1 MKNIK
6 LVLSTCLLTALTV
19 LTVLNPHLAVAEGE
33 AKLSSSSPASGSS
46 ISSAP
51 SVATITFSKAISDV
65 GNSVSV
71 TAPNGER
78 VDDGSLQIADTQIL
92 VGLKPL
98 NLNGDYTVEYE
109 VDTTEGET
117 LSGQYKFTF
126 VAPAVLESP
135 KPEDLETPTPD
146 LNKETQSSKI
156 TDFFMI
162 GLLVLSILV
171 LVLISRSLR
180 KPKKKKRKK

>member
-1 MKNIK
+1 MKKFK
-6 LVLSTCLLTALTV
+6 LALTACLLVMLAQINPNLAAAAPVAAELT
-19 LTVLNPHLAVAEGE
+19 
-33 AKLSSSSPASGSS
+33 SSSPAAGSS
-46 ISSAP
+46 ITSAP
-51 SVATITFSKAISDV
+51 SVATITFSTSIGDV
-65 GNSVSV
+65 GNSVTV
-71 TAPNGER
+71 TAPNGDR
-78 VDDGSLQIADTQIL
+78 VDDGSVQIADTQIL

-98 NLNGDYTVEYE
+98 SISGDYLVVYE

-126 VAPAVLESP
+126 IAPAVVDSPNPESVESP
-135 KPEDLETPTPD
+135 APD
-146 LNKETQSSKI
+146 LNKETNSSRA

-171 LVLISRSLR
+171 LILISRSLR

>member
-1 MKNIK
+1 MKKFK
-6 LVLSTCLLTALTV
+6 LAFFALLLMIITHANPNLATAAELT
-19 LTVLNPHLAVAEGE
+19 
-33 AKLSSSSPASGSS
+33 SSSPAAGSS
-46 ISSAP
+46 ITSAP
-51 SVATITFSKAISDV
+51 SVATITFSNSIGDV
-65 GNSVSV
+65 GNSVTV

-98 NLNGDYTVEYE
+98 NIGGEYAVEYE
-109 VDTTEGET
+109 VVTSEGET
-117 LSGQYKFTF
+117 LIGQYKFTF
-126 VAPAVLESP
+126 VAPAVLATPAPESS
-135 KPEDLETPTPD
+135 ESPTPD
-146 LNKETQSSKI
+146 LNKETDSSRT

-162 GLLVLSILV
+162 GLLALSILV

>member
-1 MKNIK
+1 MQKFK
-6 LVLSTCLLTALTV
+6 LVLSACLLLIFAQVNPNLATAAELT
-19 LTVLNPHLAVAEGE
+19 
-33 AKLSSSSPASGSS
+33 SSSPAAGSS
-46 ISSAP
+46 ITSAP
-51 SVATITFSKAISDV
+51 SVATITFSNSIGDV
-65 GNSVSV
+65 GNSVTV
-71 TAPNGER
+71 IAPNGDR

-98 NLNGDYTVEYE
+98 SISGDYVVEYE

-117 LSGQYKFTF
+117 LTGQYKFTF
-126 VAPAVLESP
+126 VAPAVVDSPSPESA
-135 KPEDLETPTPD
+135 ESPTPD
-146 LNKETQSSKI
+146 LNKETNSSRA

-171 LVLISRSLR
+171 LILISRSLR

>member
-1 MKNIK
+1 MKNFK
-6 LVLSTCLLTALTV
+6 LALSACLILMLTQ
-19 LTVLNPHLAVAEGE
+19 LNPNLATAAGA
-33 AKLSSSSPASGSS
+33 AKLTSSSPAAGSA

-51 SVATITFSKAISDV
+51 SVATITFSAAIGDV
-65 GNSVSV
+65 GNSVTV

-78 VDDGSLQIADTQIL
+78 VDDGSLQIADTQVL

-98 NLNGDYTVEYE
+98 GISGEYTVDYE
-109 VDTTEGET
+109 VDTTEGES

-126 VAPAVLESP
+126 VAPAVLESS
-135 KPEDLETPTPD
+135 KPESSEAPTPD
-146 LNKETQSSKI
+146 LNKETKSSRA

-162 GLLVLSILV
+162 GLLALSILV

>member
-1 MKNIK
+1 MQKFK
-6 LVLSTCLLTALTV
+6 LVLSACLLLIFAQVNPNLATAAELT
-19 LTVLNPHLAVAEGE
+19 
-33 AKLSSSSPASGSS
+33 SSSPASGSA
-46 ISSAP
+46 ITSAP
-51 SVATITFSKAISDV
+51 SVATITFSSSIADV
-65 GNSVSV
+65 GNSMTV
-71 TAPNGER
+71 TAPNGDR

-98 NLNGDYTVEYE
+98 SISGDYVVEYE

-117 LSGQYKFTF
+117 LTGQYKFTF
-126 VAPAVLESP
+126 VAPAVVDSPSPESA
-135 KPEDLETPTPD
+135 ESPTPD
-146 LNKETQSSKI
+146 LNKETNSSRA

-171 LVLISRSLR
+171 LILISRSLR

>member
-6 LVLSTCLLTALTV
+6 LVLSTCLLTALT
-19 LTVLNPHLAVAEGE
+19 LLNPHPAVAEGE

-98 NLNGDYTVEYE
+98 NLSGDYTVEYE

>member
-1 MKNIK
+1 MLKF
-6 LVLSTCLLTALTV
+6 LLLMIFTHA
-19 LTVLNPHLAVAEGE
+19 NPNLAVAAPTAE
-33 AKLSSSSPASGSS
+33 LTSSSPAAGSS
-46 ISSAP
+46 ITSAP
-51 SVATITFSKAISDV
+51 SVATITFSASIGDV

-71 TAPNGER
+71 TSPNGER

-92 VGLKPL
+92 IGLKPL
-98 NLNGDYTVEYE
+98 TVTGDYTVEYE

-126 VAPAVLESP
+126 VAPAVVDSPSPESA
-135 KPEDLETPTPD
+135 ESPTPD
-146 LNKETQSSKI
+146 LNKETNSSRA

-171 LVLISRSLR
+171 LILISRSLR

>member
-1 MKNIK
+1 MKNFK
-6 LVLSTCLLTALTV
+6 LAFGACLLFMLTALTV
-19 LTVLNPHLAVAEGE
+19 LNPNLAAATGE
-33 AKLSSSSPASGSS
+33 AKLISSSPASGTS

-51 SVATITFSKAISDV
+51 SVATITFSASIGDV

-98 NLNGDYTVEYE
+98 ILSGEYIVNYE

-117 LSGQYKFTF
+117 LSGQYRFTF
-126 VAPAVLESP
+126 AAPAVLESS
-135 KPEDLETPTPD
+135 KPESSEAPTPD
-146 LNKETQSSKI
+146 LNKETKSSKI

-162 GLLVLSILV
+162 GLLTLSILV